1 MNEMS
6 EELEEKVF
14 VEAKKYLDKGRA
26 NWDLNHTLAAVYWMK
41 KLLEVEDGDTKI
53 LVTAMYLHDVGY
65 SNLSKNWDYS
75 VMSNFKE
82 LHMERGMEIAKNI
95 LDDLD
100 FLDSEKEEII
110 RLIGIH
116 DKLSELSSFNELLV
130 MEADSLAQIDLE
142 RVSHDSNY
150 GNLLI
155 FLDSFKKKRAV
166 RFFSETGKKYL
177 SELLP
182 KIEIHFSSFLP

>member
-1 MNEMS
+1 
-6 EELEEKVF
+6 
-14 VEAKKYLDKGRA
+14 
-26 NWDLNHTLAAVYWMK
+26 
-41 KLLEVEDGDTKI
+41 
-53 LVTAMYLHDVGY
+53 
-65 SNLSKNWDYS
+65 
-75 VMSNFKE
+75 
-82 LHMERGMEIAKNI
+82 
-95 LDDLD
+95 
-100 FLDSEKEEII
+100 
-110 RLIGIH
+110 
-116 DKLSELSSFNELLV
+116 